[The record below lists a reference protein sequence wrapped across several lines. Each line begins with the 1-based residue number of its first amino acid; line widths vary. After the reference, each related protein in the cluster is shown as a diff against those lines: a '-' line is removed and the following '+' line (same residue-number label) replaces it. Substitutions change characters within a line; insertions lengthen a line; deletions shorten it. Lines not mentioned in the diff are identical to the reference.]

1 MTAGTNGEPDD
12 PYGFLYRPAP
22 GEEPAE
28 AAGTTGAYG
37 PSANRMM
44 PQYVQVG
51 QMNYGPPPA
60 QTQAQPLIPAQP
72 DHGGTQPPREPGR
85 PRRSGGGAGGSGRG
99 PVIGAIIA
107 IVIVAGVIAGV
118 LVSGGDKGDKKA
130 NEVPTT
136 TAPTQEVTESAPPT
150 VASSTAP
157 DGRFGVLEAEDATLT
172 GGAVKVAGVANST
185 GTGMTDMS
193 APGSTIT
200 WSVNAPKEGSYYFAV
215 RFMHTASDRSEQNL
229 GIRVNGADT
238 KNKVKL
244 KSYSASPSVSGT
256 WNLVTLQEGSSEI
269 SLICAP
275 GMTCKA
281 SLDQVWFSDKKP
293 EFG

>member
-60 QTQAQPLIPAQP
+60 QTQAQPMIPAQP

-85 PRRSGGGAGGSGRG
+85 PRRSGGSGGSGRG

-118 LVSGGDKGDKKA
+118 LLSGGGEDDKKA
-130 NEVPTT
+130 NETPTT
-136 TAPTQEVTESAPPT
+136 TPPTQTATESAQPT
-150 VASSTAP
+150 VTPSTAP
-157 DGRFGVLEAEDATLT
+157 GGKFGVLEAEDAALT
-172 GGAVKVAGVANST
+172 AGAVKVAATANST
-185 GTGMTDMS
+185 GGMMDMS
-193 APGSTIT
+193 ATGSTIT
-200 WSVNAPKEGSYYFAV
+200 WSVNASKEGSYYFAV
-215 RFMHTASDRSEQNL
+215 RFMNTAPDQSEQNL
-229 GIRVNGADT
+229 AIRVNGADT

-244 KSYSASPSVSGT
+244 KSYSSTPSVSGT
-256 WNLVTLQEGSSEI
+256 WNLVTLQEGSNEI
-269 SLICAP
+269 SLVCAP
-275 GMTCKA
+275 GLTCKA
-281 SLDQVWFSDKKP
+281 SLDQMWFSDQKP